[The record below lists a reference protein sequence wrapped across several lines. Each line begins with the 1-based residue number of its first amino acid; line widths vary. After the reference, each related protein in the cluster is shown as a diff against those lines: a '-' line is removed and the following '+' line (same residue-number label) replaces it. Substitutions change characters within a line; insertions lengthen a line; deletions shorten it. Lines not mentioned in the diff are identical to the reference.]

1 MIQRTASDFSA
12 SNTGLTLWGIK
23 AIKIFQLW
31 QAVNAAYVQNDEN
44 YQKKFHQLLHQISD
58 FSSVLQFESAKVL
71 DHEYNC
77 QLSDL
82 IELLLDATFE
92 RFDIIKLNA
101 FVKNHWKGHALSA
114 AREIK
119 PYFYFYQLEENR
131 RVSPRRSEQGCR
143 RRDAYSRAD
152 DRRHLDRRKF
162 LAI

>member
-1 MIQRTASDFSA
+1 MIQQVASDFST
-12 SNTGLTLWGIK
+12 SNSGLTLWGIK
-23 AIKIFQLW
+23 AIKILQLW
-31 QAVNAAYVQNDEN
+31 KAVNEAYVHNDEN
-44 YQKKFHQLLHQISD
+44 YQTKFHQLLHQISN
-58 FSSVLQFESAKVL
+58 FSSDLQHANLQIAEHK
-71 DHEYNC
+71 YNS

-82 IELLLDATFE
+82 IDLLLDATFE
-92 RFDIIKLNA
+92 KFDIIKLNA
-101 FVKNHWKGHALSA
+101 FIKNHWKGYALSA

-143 RRDAYSRAD
+143 RRDAYSRDD